1 MTKSVSALLSQE
13 NNVKTHMD
21 EEKTESRD
29 IEGEET
35 RRLMKDH
42 EVDQDTAE
50 KAQELIDEGLD
61 EDEAVE
67 IAEEL

>member
-1 MTKSVSALLSQE
+1 
-13 NNVKTHMD
+13 MD
-21 EEKTESRD
+21 EETK
-29 IEGEET
+29 
-35 RRLMKDH
+35 RLMKEHD
-42 EVDQDTAE
+42 VDEDVAE

>member
-1 MTKSVSALLSQE
+1 
-13 NNVKTHMD
+13 MD
-21 EEKTESRD
+21 EETK
-29 IEGEET
+29 
-35 RRLMKDH
+35 RLMSEH
-42 EVDQDTAE
+42 EVDEDVAE